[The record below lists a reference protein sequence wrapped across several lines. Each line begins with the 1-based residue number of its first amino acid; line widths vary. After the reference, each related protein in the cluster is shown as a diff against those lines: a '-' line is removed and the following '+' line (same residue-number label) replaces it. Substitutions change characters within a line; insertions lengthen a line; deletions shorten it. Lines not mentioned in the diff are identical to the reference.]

1 MRSGFQKPNEFGVAW
16 GLYDQAMKNQVLNQL
31 AHLQRKQTGV
41 YGCSLGVTALSGTV
55 VLSQVKFPVML
66 TTDLMLN
73 ASMLLWTGYG
83 IYSLY
88 YSRKLAL
95 GVTVLGL
102 IALWISDHLEKQLI
116 PISWAAVGVCI
127 GSVIQLSMVRKIGA
141 LVSSPLTLI
150 RLIFNRIGVEE

>member
-1 MRSGFQKPNEFGVAW
+1 
-16 GLYDQAMKNQVLNQL
+16 MKNQVLNQL
-31 AHLQRKQTGV
+31 AHLQRRQTIL
-41 YGCSLGVTALSGTV
+41 YGCSLGVTALNGTA
-55 VLSQVKFPVML
+55 VLSQVKFPAML

-95 GVTVLGL
+95 GVTILGL
-102 IALWISDHLEKQLI
+102 IALWISNHWEKQLI
-116 PISWAAVGVCI
+116 PISWAVVGVFT
-127 GSVIQLSMVRKIGA
+127 GSIIQLSMVRKIGA
-141 LVSSPLTLI
+141 LISSPLTLI